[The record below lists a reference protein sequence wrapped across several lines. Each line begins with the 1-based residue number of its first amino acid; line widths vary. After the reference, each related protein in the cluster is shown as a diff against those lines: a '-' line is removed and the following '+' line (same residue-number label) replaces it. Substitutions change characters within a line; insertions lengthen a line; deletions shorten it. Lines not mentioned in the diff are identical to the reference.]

1 MPPPD
6 REPLADAMRYFQGGM
21 ALIAP
26 MLALG
31 ALGYWLDRKFDT
43 EPWIMVAGLITGMI
57 GGFVNFFQAVLPKR
71 PPPGGKDGAA

>member
-6 REPLADAMRYFQGGM
+6 RQQLAETMRYFQGGM

-31 ALGYWLDRKFDT
+31 ALGYWLDRKFGT
-43 EPWIMVAGLITGMI
+43 GPWIMVAGLVVGMI
-57 GGFVNFFQAVLPKR
+57 GGFVNFFQAVLPPR
-71 PPPGGKDGAA
+71 PPGGKDGPA